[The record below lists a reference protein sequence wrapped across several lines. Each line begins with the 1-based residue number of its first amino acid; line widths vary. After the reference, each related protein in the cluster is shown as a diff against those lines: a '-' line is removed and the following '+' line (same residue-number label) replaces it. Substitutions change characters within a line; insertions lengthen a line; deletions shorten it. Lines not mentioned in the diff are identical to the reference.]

1 MAMSKV
7 KKVKQHLEQ
16 GKRINALTGFAL
28 FGTMR
33 MSAIIHNLKNKHGMD
48 IETEMKTSPAGVRY
62 ASYQL
67 ANYTKPA
74 QPEFQF

>member
-1 MAMSKV
+1 MLLPV
-7 KKVKQHLEQ
+7 C
-16 GKRINALTGFAL
+16 T

-67 ANYTKPA
+67 ANYSNLHNQNFSSKLN
-74 QPEFQF
+74 FLLS

>member
-33 MSAIIHNLKNKHGMD
+33 MSAIIHNLKNVLKELKMLLKRF
-48 IETEMKTSPAGVRY
+48 II
-62 ASYQL
+62 
-67 ANYTKPA
+67 
-74 QPEFQF
+74 

>member
-1 MAMSKV
+1 MSKA

-16 GKRINALTGFAL
+16 GKRINSLTGFAL

-62 ASYQL
+62 A
-67 ANYTKPA
+67 
-74 QPEFQF
+74 F

>member
-1 MAMSKV
+1 
-7 KKVKQHLEQ
+7 
-16 GKRINALTGFAL
+16 
-28 FGTMR
+28 MR

>member
-1 MAMSKV
+1 MAKSKV
-7 KKVKQHLEQ
+7 MKVKQHLQQ

-33 MSAIIHNLKNKHGMD
+33 MSAIIHNLKNKHGLD
-48 IETEMKTSPAGVRY
+48 ISTEMKTSPAGVRY

-67 ANYTKPA
+67 ATMPKPE
-74 QPEFQF
+74 QVEFQF